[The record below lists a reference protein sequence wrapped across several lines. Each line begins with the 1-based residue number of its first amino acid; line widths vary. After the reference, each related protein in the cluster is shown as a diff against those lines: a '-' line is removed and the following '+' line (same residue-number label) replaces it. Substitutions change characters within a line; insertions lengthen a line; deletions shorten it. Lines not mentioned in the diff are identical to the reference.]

1 MNATLPGVFANK
13 NHVFEIFVIRPY
25 SHYSQVYSE
34 PCQTSKMELF
44 LGKHL
49 TTENRHLSL
58 QKTPSLIF
66 DRVLNTPLLHLCESH
81 FKEHYC
87 MAEKEYDK
95 VALDLL

>member
-44 LGKHL
+44 W
-49 TTENRHLSL
+49 EN
-58 QKTPSLIF
+58 I
-66 DRVLNTPLLHLCESH
+66 
-81 FKEHYC
+81 
-87 MAEKEYDK
+87 
-95 VALDLL
+95 